1 MKLLYKP
8 FAIVAGVVGT
18 KLGKRAFK
26 SLWAQLDDSPEP
38 PEATSGQAP
47 LLKVASGAALEAA
60 TMAAI
65 AAVVD
70 RLSAQWF
77 HHLFGAWPSKPP
89 KPAEDAEAA

>member
-26 SLWAQLDDSPEP
+26 AVWSRVGDSPSP
-38 PEATSGQAP
+38 PAPTSGEAP
-47 LLKVASGAALEAA
+47 LAKVAGAAALEAA

-65 AAVVD
+65 AATVN
-70 RLSAQWF
+70 RLSARSF
-77 HHLFGAWPSKPP
+77 RHLFGAWPDKPTG
-89 KPAEDAEAA
+89 DS